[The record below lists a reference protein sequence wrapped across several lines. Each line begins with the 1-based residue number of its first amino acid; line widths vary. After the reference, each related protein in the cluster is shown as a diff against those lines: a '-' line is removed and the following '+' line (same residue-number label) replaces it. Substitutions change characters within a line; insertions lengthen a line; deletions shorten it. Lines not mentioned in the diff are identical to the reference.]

1 MFNEPCVIAE
11 RVCGH
16 IPDLGTGLGISKLLG
31 IVSLVSIRGNNNG
44 ADSWRTKLF
53 FDISGCLVFLRRALK
68 EGYSKMKSTWTVW

>member
-1 MFNEPCVIAE
+1 MFEESCVIAE

-44 ADSWRTKLF
+44 ADS
-53 FDISGCLVFLRRALK
+53 
-68 EGYSKMKSTWTVW
+68 

>member
-31 IVSLVSIRGNNNG
+31 IVYLVSIRGNNSE

-53 FDISGCLVFLRRALK
+53 FFWVPCVPQ
-68 EGYSKMKSTWTVW
+68 KSTEGRI